1 MKAGQ
6 LHAVLEAAAR
16 MHREVGNPTTAD
28 ALEEICTL
36 FDGRKTMAV
45 PAFAAL
51 IDQVVASETKFFSRI
66 QHFG

>member
-36 FDGRKTMAV
+36 FEGHKTMAV
-45 PAFAAL
+45 PAFAP
-51 IDQVVASETKFFSRI
+51 
-66 QHFG
+66 